1 MNCLIADD
9 NELALIML
17 NNLIGQAKNLTV
29 VCKCRSSIEVYE
41 YLQKNNVDI
50 AFLDVEMP
58 GMTAIE
64 LIRALPV
71 KPVVVL
77 LTANPSYA
85 VDAYEL
91 NVVDYIVKPVTLA
104 RLLQAI
110 DKATAWIRKE
120 QQEPVKQTEQPFLFI
135 KEKSVLKKIILND
148 ILFIEAMG
156 DYIKIHCSDKW
167 YTANNSLRAMEEKYG
182 HYFLKVHR
190 SYLVAMNKIESIDEN
205 VIHIGKNNI
214 PVAESFRKKL
224 IEKLDLM

>member
-17 NNLIGQAKNLTV
+17 NSLIAQTKNLTV
-29 VCKCRSSIEVYE
+29 VAKCRTALEAFD
-41 YLQKNNVDI
+41 YLKDNTVDI

-64 LIRALPV
+64 LIKALPR

-77 LTANPSYA
+77 LTANPAYA
-85 VDAYEL
+85 TDAFDL
-91 NVVDYIVKPVTLA
+91 NVADYIVKPATLA

-110 DKATAWIRKE
+110 EKARALLNKE
-120 QQEPVKQTEQPFLFI
+120 KPETNQSEQPFLFI
-135 KEKSVLKKIILND
+135 KEKNVLKKIMLND

-156 DYIKIHCSDKW
+156 DYIKIHCTDKW
-167 YTANNSLRAMEEKYG
+167 YTASSSLRAMEEKYSQ
-182 HYFLKVHR
+182 YFLKVHR
-190 SYLVAMNKIESIDEN
+190 SYLVAVSKIESIDES
-205 VIHIGKNNI
+205 VINIGKNMI

-224 IEKLDLM
+224 LEKLDLM